1 MTSFLRSTASVARVF
16 RQSSVPLRVS
26 SQPIRLAHSSYGDS
40 QSGHQKS
47 DAPNPQAH
55 QEHPGPEAPAD
66 QGAGKSASSS
76 SSSSSSPESTTQ
88 GVASTPSKSSSEKS
102 ASDKS
107 AEKKTSSGAKPAL
120 FDPKDEPNTDDPEVK
135 KHNEE
140 MRQRADQTP
149 NQVK

>member
-1 MTSFLRSTASVARVF
+1 MAFFLRSRAPFARVF
-16 RQSSVPLRVS
+16 RQSSVPFRAS
-26 SQPIRLAHSSYGDS
+26 SQPVRLAHSSYGDS

-66 QGAGKSASSS
+66 QGAGKSTSS
-76 SSSSSSPESTTQ
+76 SSSSSSPESTTS
-88 GVASTPSKSSSEKS
+88 GVASTPSNSSSEKS

-107 AEKKTSSGAKPAL
+107 AQKTTSSGAKPAL

-135 KHNEE
+135 KHNEA